1 MSTVKRLVSL
11 REEDNDFLKVNSISL
26 SQFVRN
32 NIKNLKENGI
42 QVSRPEPLSKT
53 QFRSSK

>member
-1 MSTVKRLVSL
+1 MSVVKKMISL
-11 REEDNDFLKVNSISL
+11 KEEDEEFLNVNSISL

-32 NIKNLKENGI
+32 SIKNLKENGI

>member
-1 MSTVKRLVSL
+1 MSVVKKMISL
-11 REEDNDFLKVNSISL
+11 KEEDEEFLNVNSISL

-32 NIKNLKENGI
+32 SIKNLKENGI

-53 QFRSSK
+53 QFRSST